1 MAINKRCYGIQN
13 GKFRYTFITLVTG
26 ILSLS
31 GCATSATNPQ
41 IIANK
46 ADPYERIN
54 RKIYVFNDAVDNY
67 VAEPISNAY
76 RYITPQFIQTGVFN
90 FYNNLKNINVVANDI
105 LQAKLEQSAKDT
117 GRFAINS
124 TIGVAGLFDVAKKI
138 GFEQNNEDFDQTLAV
153 WGVPRGSYLVIPL
166 LGPTTV
172 RGIPGSVFDTA
183 ANPASYVGAPIQ
195 LISLLNTRANAEGS
209 LKFIDEAALDP
220 YVFTRESFLQW
231 RENLATDGKSQANS
245 SFDDDLDEGDLDASS
260 STPTTTVSA
269 DKKTFID
276 RKGFAAVSYSFSS
289 TAHSFDE
296 TAKEFQQA
304 SHKLGRLKK

>member
-1 MAINKRCYGIQN
+1 M
-13 GKFRYTFITLVTG
+13 
-26 ILSLS
+26 
-31 GCATSATNPQ
+31 
-41 IIANK
+41 
-46 ADPYERIN
+46 
-54 RKIYVFNDAVDNY
+54 
-67 VAEPISNAY
+67 
-76 RYITPQFIQTGVFN
+76 
-90 FYNNLKNINVVANDI
+90 
-105 LQAKLEQSAKDT
+105 
-117 GRFAINS
+117 INS
-124 TIGVAGLFDVAKKI
+124 TIGIAGLFDVASKQGIPQHK
-138 GFEQNNEDFDQTLAV
+138 EDFGQTLGY
-153 WGVPRGSYLVIPL
+153 WGMGDGPYLMLPFFGPSSLRDVTGLATDAYAFDPIMYVDNVP
-166 LGPTTV
+166 V
-172 RGIPGSVFDTA
+172 RNSLIVTKFIDARAEMLPGSD
-183 ANPASYVGAPIQ
+183 
-195 LISLLNTRANAEGS
+195 LL
-209 LKFIDEAALDP
+209 DEAALDP